1 VLSQQDGVAEGSP
14 IREMPGRVEAALTKP
29 GHASTARWCGFGER
43 DGEEYERTSVTG
55 SLDLDPPIS
64 LSKWVDGSASPTAG

>member
-1 VLSQQDGVAEGSP
+1 VLSQQGGVAEGSP

-43 DGEEYERTSVTG
+43 DGEEYERNQRYYVS
-55 SLDLDPPIS
+55 
-64 LSKWVDGSASPTAG
+64 